1 MGQKNK
7 NAFTLVEL
15 IVVVT
20 IIAILGTV
28 GFISYSNY
36 LTTAR
41 DSNRISQLTKIAD
54 ALQVY
59 TTTNSL
65 PLPDNSVTITSGT
78 NTIAYQGDL
87 GEAVLQTIDYST
99 NARDPKDNTP
109 FTYFLSAD
117 RLNFQLLAFMED
129 QSSLQSFLPNLT
141 QSYANLYQNRFPK
154 TYGRRL

>member
-59 TTTNSL
+59 TTRNSL

-141 QSYANLYQNRFPK
+141 QSYANIYQNRFPK

>member
-1 MGQKNK
+1 MRQKNK

-41 DSNRISQLTKIAD
+41 DSNRISQLTRIAD

-59 TTTNSL
+59 TTRNSL
-65 PLPDNSVTITSGT
+65 PLPDNSVTITAS
-78 NTIAYQGDL
+78 
-87 GEAVLQTIDYST
+87 
-99 NARDPKDNTP
+99 
-109 FTYFLSAD
+109 
-117 RLNFQLLAFMED
+117 
-129 QSSLQSFLPNLT
+129 
-141 QSYANLYQNRFPK
+141 
-154 TYGRRL
+154 